1 MLYGHGKSS
10 LQCRRCE
17 EINAPPYL
25 GFTTLASTAKHVA
38 IGLARIGCNSEY
50 TGVIWPLVQYAWPSP
65 ANLVFALC
73 NCLLCIA
80 APFSYECLKK
90 VAIVLIN
97 KV

>member
-1 MLYGHGKSS
+1 MHDRLLSEATEIS
-10 LQCRRCE
+10 CE
-17 EINAPPYL
+17 
-25 GFTTLASTAKHVA
+25 F
-38 IGLARIGCNSEY
+38 
-50 TGVIWPLVQYAWPSP
+50 